1 MEPSAGDKILSLR
14 EHIARIYR
22 IVVNSKGD
30 KRISNE
36 YGYYWGQMEHN
47 LFLAQSI
54 NSISSDTSFFDPES
68 GRYCSGWSLLDS
80 LTSKSTDDLILANI
94 RFMLLWTAFECLV
107 KTWSDKLNVPAAV
120 KQSRGGAL
128 KQKEANTFKAL
139 MAKLD
144 ETLPIT
150 SDLKRIC
157 DDALAACRLVGDMD
171 DGLASASMTKA
182 GPRHMDTFS
191 YCAELVRAF
200 RNHVTHGNE
209 IMPWPDNEAVHAQRL
224 DALQQAVIDRHK
236 HMSRVLL
243 MLMQTCLACDLDESI
258 VARAGFDDDYEEVY
272 MPLRQFILQA
282 HMVGCGTNFNLCY
295 YDGPSIE

>member
-1 MEPSAGDKILSLR
+1 MESSTGDKMLSLR
-14 EHIARIYR
+14 KHMARIYR
-22 IVVNSKGD
+22 TVVDLKGD
-30 KRISNE
+30 KRASNE
-36 YGYYWGQMEHN
+36 YNHHWVQMEYN

-54 NSISSDTSFFDPES
+54 NSISSDTSFFDPKS
-68 GRYCSGWSLLDS
+68 GNYCGGWSLLDS

-94 RFMLLWTAFECLV
+94 RFMLLWTAFDCLV
-107 KTWSDKLNVPAAV
+107 KTWSEKLNIATDL
-120 KQSRGGAL
+120 KQSRSGAL
-128 KQKEANTFKAL
+128 KQREANTFKAL

-144 ETLPIT
+144 ETLSIT
-150 SDLKRIC
+150 PDLKRTR
-157 DDALAACRLVGDMD
+157 DDALATCRLVGDMD
-171 DGLASASMTKA
+171 DGLASASKA
-182 GPRHMDTFS
+182 GLRHEDTFS

-224 DALQQAVIDRHK
+224 DAVQQAVIDRHK
-236 HMSRVLL
+236 HMSRILL

-258 VARAGFDDDYEEVY
+258 VARAGFDDEYEEVY

>member
-1 MEPSAGDKILSLR
+1 MESLAGDKILPLR

-22 IVVNSKGD
+22 TAVNLNGD
-30 KRISNE
+30 KRTLNE
-36 YGYYWGQMEHN
+36 DKTHWAQMEYN

-107 KTWSDKLNVPAAV
+107 KTWPNKLNISKDP
-120 KQSRGGAL
+120 KQNGGGAL
-128 KQKEANTFKAL
+128 KQKEATTFKAL

-144 ETLPIT
+144 ETLPMNL
-150 SDLKRIC
+150 DLKRVR
-157 DDALAACRLVGDMD
+157 DEALAACRLVGDMD
-171 DGLASASMTKA
+171 NGLASASMTKA
-182 GPRHMDTFS
+182 GPRHKDTFS

-209 IMPWPDNEAVHAQRL
+209 IMPWPDNESVHAQRL
-224 DALQQAVIDRHK
+224 DAVQQAVIDRHK
-236 HMSRVLL
+236 HMSRILL
-243 MLMQTCLACDLDESI
+243 MLMQTCLACELDESI
-258 VARAGFDDDYEEVY
+258 VARAGFDDDYEEVHI
-272 MPLRQFILQA
+272 PLRQFILKA
-282 HMVGCGTNFNLCY
+282 HMVGCGTNLNLCY
-295 YDGPSIE
+295 YDGPSVE